1 VTDGAPRAGDWRPV
15 PDPTVLTTA
24 QLLREQTAL
33 RELIETRL
41 DGMDTATTLLSET
54 VNRTPTIIQTE
65 IAHVRELMAGE
76 LSRMTQISEERLKGI
91 ELQFTERDVRTE
103 QAAKAGKDALDA
115 ALKSQKE
122 LVAQQNEANRA
133 EAAKTESNFAK
144 LIEAQSAR
152 TDELKERIDRG
163 EGSTAGAA
171 GTRTEQRLNLNTVI
185 AAVALLLSAVIVFAA
200 FRR

>member
-1 VTDGAPRAGDWRPV
+1 VTAGDPRTGDWRPI

-24 QLLREQTAL
+24 QLL
-33 RELIETRL
+33 
-41 DGMDTATTLLSET
+41 G
-54 VNRTPTIIQTE
+54 E
-65 IAHVRELMAGE
+65 IAHVRELVAEQLKAM
-76 LSRMTQISEERLKGI
+76 SSISEERLKGI

-171 GTRTEQRLNLNTVI
+171 DTLTEQRLNMNTVI

-200 FRR
+200 FHK

>member
-1 VTDGAPRAGDWRPV
+1 MTDGAPRAGDWRPV

>member
-15 PDPTVLTTA
+15 PDPTILTTA
-24 QLLREQTAL
+24 QLLREQAAL